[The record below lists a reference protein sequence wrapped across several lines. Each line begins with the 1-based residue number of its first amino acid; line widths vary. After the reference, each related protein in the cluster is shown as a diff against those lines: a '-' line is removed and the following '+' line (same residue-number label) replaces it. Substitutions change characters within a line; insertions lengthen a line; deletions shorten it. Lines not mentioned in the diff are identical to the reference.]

1 MSLIAAI
8 EAFNDTTTQKITL
21 HPTRD
26 GRVTATL
33 PRVGKDVV
41 VQGNITKTLF
51 VGPKDIAL
59 LCEEARLAMA
69 PALALIEAAA
79 AEEFEEPSTNG

>member
-1 MSLIAAI
+1 MNLIAAI
-8 EAFNDTTTQKITL
+8 DAFNETTAQKIVL

-33 PRVGKDVV
+33 PRLGKDVL

-59 LCEEARLAMA
+59 LCQEARLALA
-69 PALALIEAAA
+69 PALALIDAMAEALI
-79 AEEFEEPSTNG
+79 EEQA